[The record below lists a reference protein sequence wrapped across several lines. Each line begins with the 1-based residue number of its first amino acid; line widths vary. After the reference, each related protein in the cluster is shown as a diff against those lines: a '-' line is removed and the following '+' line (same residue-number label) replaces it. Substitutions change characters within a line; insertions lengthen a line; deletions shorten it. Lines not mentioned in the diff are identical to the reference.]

1 MEGDTTSE
9 EHQGVIPRAI
19 RDIFQR
25 LNSER
30 YIESSVKVTYLE
42 IYNEELGDLLLDQN
56 NAALTSPSKKAAAST
71 SKLNKRMS
79 ISDRSGGLGSS
90 SSSSS
95 SGLSGSSAPPKL
107 TIVEDKKKNGRGVHC
122 HGLNE
127 VEVDSVE
134 DVLSILE
141 QVKSN
146 TCLSLSLFVFSRTDF
161 FPFLQVYMCIYMLIR
176 NVKQF
181 SFLFFF

>member
-95 SGLSGSSAPPKL
+95 SSSSGLSGSSAPPKL

-146 TCLSLSLFVFSRTDF
+146 THMCL
-161 FPFLQVYMCIYMLIR
+161 
-176 NVKQF
+176 
-181 SFLFFF
+181 